1 MKPNITAN
9 GFATFAQGT
18 CNNGDSRNPPKFDP
32 GCMAGTSQAGFSW
45 VSGTSFS
52 SPTAAGAAALL
63 RKAFP
68 NATAAQIRNALILG
82 ADPTFLG
89 DGSAAI
95 DQGAGFLSV
104 TGAAAALQSGRVT
117 SFVPGAEQV
126 EERDDDS
133 DSVRKNIANAGF
145 HTVKFEHDRFAAHVS
160 NLKPSQVKQFFV
172 RSRRETDLFTVT
184 LKNIKPENPPAAQNQ
199 LGGDDVMFTVVD
211 APTSFAIDRVPLD
224 FFTDDTTFA
233 VDHPQTGVLRV
244 AVGGDWTNAG
254 RISADVE
261 IVQHRSRLSP
271 ETAEGEVR
279 RDDLIPVLVDVP
291 AGTKE
296 AVFALY
302 WDHDWGA
309 YPTNDLDLLV
319 LAPDGKRNFDGE
331 TLNSPERVVIKDPKP
346 GVWTL
351 YVNGFTV
358 FGPSDEWQLRATAD
372 GVKLRRQ

>member
-9 GFATFAQGT
+9 GFATFAQGS
-18 CNNGDSRNPPKFDP
+18 CNNGATPPKFDAA
-32 GCMAGTSQAGFSW
+32 CIAGTAQAGFAW

-68 NATAAQIRNALILG
+68 AAAAALIRNALILG
-82 ADPTFLG
+82 ANPAFLG
-89 DGSAAI
+89 DGSARI

-117 SFVPGAEQV
+117 SFIPGADQV

-133 DSVRKNIANAGF
+133 DAVRKNLANAGF
-145 HTVKFEHDRFAAHVS
+145 RTVKFEHDHFSAHVS
-160 NLKPSQVKQFFV
+160 NLKPGQVKQFFV

-184 LKNIKPENPPAAQNQ
+184 LKNITPENPAATQNQ
-199 LGGDDVMFTVVD
+199 IFGDDVMFTVVD
-211 APTSFAIDRVPLD
+211 APTSFAVDRVPLD
-224 FFTDDTTFA
+224 FFTADTTFA

-254 RISADVE
+254 RISADVD

-279 RDDLIPVLVDVP
+279 QDDLIPVLVNVP

-309 YPTNDLDLLV
+309 YPTNDIDMILL
-319 LAPDGKRNFDGE
+319 LPDGTMNFDGA

-346 GVWTL
+346 GVWTV

-358 FGPSDEWQLRATAD
+358 FGQSDEWQLRATAD
-372 GVKLRRQ
+372 GVRLRRQ